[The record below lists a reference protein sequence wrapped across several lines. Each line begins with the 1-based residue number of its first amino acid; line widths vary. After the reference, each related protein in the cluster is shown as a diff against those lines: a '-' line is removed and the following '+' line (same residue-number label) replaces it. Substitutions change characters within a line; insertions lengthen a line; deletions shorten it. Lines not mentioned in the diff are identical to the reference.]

1 MEISN
6 YAFWILVVY
15 FALGI
20 IFYQFMSKHIPDDK
34 KPPFFGGYVTI
45 FWLPLIIT
53 FWNNKEK

>member
-20 IFYQFMSKHIPDDK
+20 VCYRLIRKSIPNNDRHALIQG
-34 KPPFFGGYVTI
+34 FVI
-45 FWLPLIIT
+45 VFWLPLILHVLRG
-53 FWNNKEK
+53 NNK